1 MRDYEQELKQ
11 RVAFIQFALR
21 DAHCQGV
28 VFGNSGG
35 KDSALVGVLCKLACP
50 DTIGV
55 AMPCQSTRNFGEDME
70 DALALAR
77 QFDIETL
84 TVDLSQVKEA
94 LCAQIAPLQQLTQPA
109 LANVAPRLRMTTL
122 YAVAQSRN
130 ALVAGTG
137 NKCERYMGY
146 FTKWGDGACDFNPI
160 ADLTVSEIYE
170 FLAYLKAPE
179 NIRTKAPSAGLF
191 EGQTDE
197 AEMGVTYR
205 DIEMYMAEG
214 SCGGAQ
220 DSIIRRAHQITE
232 HKRRMPLVYTGSD
245 ESSRQL

>member
-1 MRDYEQELKQ
+1 MRDYQKELEK
-11 RVAFIQFALR
+11 RVAFIQEQLAN
-21 DAHCQGV
+21 AKAKAI

-35 KDSALVGVLCKLACP
+35 KDSALVGALCKLACP
-50 DTIGV
+50 DTVGV

-94 LCAQIAPLQQLTQPA
+94 LCGQIAPLQQLTHPA
-109 LANVAPRLRMTTL
+109 LANIAPRLRMTTL

-170 FLAYLKAPE
+170 FLTYLKAPE
-179 NIRTKAPSAGLF
+179 NIIQKAPSAGLF

-205 DIEMYMAEG
+205 DIELYMEEG

-220 DSIIRRAHQITE
+220 DAIIRRAHQVTE
-232 HKRRMPLVYTGSD
+232 HKRRMPLVYTGSA
-245 ESSRQL
+245 ESSRQ